1 MLKFK
6 ELVICTEKKREL
18 FKTDELHLGSGIVA
32 LVGRNGAGKSTL
44 FRTIMGGHF
53 YRAGAIEVEGREV
66 KNYRREELAKKVAI
80 VFSKATVFGKHTGR
94 DLLFLGRLP
103 YQNMF
108 SIKTQED
115 RDYIERIIILLDLHD
130 FIDQEFTQMSD
141 GEKQLVM
148 IGRAMA
154 QDTPIILLDEPN
166 AFLDLVNRHKVMN
179 VLRKIGGEANK
190 LVLFSTHEIDFL
202 PDLCDSVLLIDQGYL
217 IKIDDKNAFI
227 PTIKSSFGINS

>member
-6 ELVICTEKKREL
+6 ELVIATEKKREL
-18 FKTDELHLGSGIVA
+18 FKTDDLILESGIVA

-44 FRTIMGGHF
+44 FRAIMGGPV
-53 YRAGAIEVEGREV
+53 YRTGAIEIEGREV
-66 KNYRREELAKKVAI
+66 KNYRREELAKKVSI
-80 VFSKATVFGKHTGR
+80 VFSKSTVFGNHTGR

-108 SIKTQED
+108 SLRTSADHE
-115 RDYIERIIILLDLHD
+115 YIERIIALLELQDIVD
-130 FIDQEFTQMSD
+130 REYTQMSD
-141 GEKQLVM
+141 GEKQLIM

-154 QDTPIILLDEPN
+154 QDTPIIMLDEPN

-179 VLRKIGGEANK
+179 ILRKIGAEANK
-190 LVLFSTHEIDFL
+190 LVLFSTHDIDFL
-202 PDLCDSVLLIDQGYL
+202 SDLCDSVLLIDQGEL
-217 IKIDDKNAFI
+217 IKIEAKNAFI